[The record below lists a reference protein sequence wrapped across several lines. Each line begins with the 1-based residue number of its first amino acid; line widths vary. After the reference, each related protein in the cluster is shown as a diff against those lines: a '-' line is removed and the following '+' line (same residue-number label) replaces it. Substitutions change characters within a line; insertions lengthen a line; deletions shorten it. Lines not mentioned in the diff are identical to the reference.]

1 MAVQIDLVMRVRR
14 VLLPLVVLLGL
25 LVWVLPVAG
34 ATDRVTVNLAS
45 SVAPA
50 ARWGI
55 NVDYLTDDDRL
66 RPPGAVSLGNALL
79 TVQAP

>member
-1 MAVQIDLVMRVRR
+1 MTRR
-14 VLLPLVVLLGL
+14 ALLIVLLALAC
-25 LVWVLPVAG
+25 VAPAPALA
-34 ATDRVTVNLAS
+34 ATDRVTVNLS
-45 SVAPA
+45 SAIGSA